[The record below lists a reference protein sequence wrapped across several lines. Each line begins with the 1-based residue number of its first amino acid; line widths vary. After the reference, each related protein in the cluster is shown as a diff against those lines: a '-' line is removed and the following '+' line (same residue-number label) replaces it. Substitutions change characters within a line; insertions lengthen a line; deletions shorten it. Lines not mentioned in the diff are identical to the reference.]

1 MPWVD
6 KNEYVGCSI
15 CVEECPVDTIYID
28 NEHAEINMDNCIH
41 CGICHDL
48 CPENAVKHDSEK
60 IADEVKAN
68 IAKTKEF
75 MNACAK
81 YLGDAKE
88 KQKCLNRMIK
98 HFNKEKIVAEKTLEK
113 LGKDK
118 RFELIENITLVAA
131 ISGVKINFKESVPDI
146 KIEELLKQEI

>member
-1 MPWVD
+1 MPWID
-6 KNEYVGCSI
+6 KNECVGCSI
-15 CVEECPVDTIYID
+15 CVEECPVDTIYMD

-41 CGICHDL
+41 CGICHGV

-60 IADEVKAN
+60 IPDEVEVN
-68 IAKTKEF
+68 IAKTKVF

-113 LGKDK
+113 LQM
-118 RFELIENITLVAA
+118 
-131 ISGVKINFKESVPDI
+131 
-146 KIEELLKQEI
+146 LKKN

>member
-1 MPWVD
+1 MLWVD
-6 KNEYVGCSI
+6 KNECVDCSI
-15 CVEECPVDTIYID
+15 CVEGCPVDTIYMD

-48 CPENAVKHDSEK
+48 YPENVVKHDSEK
-60 IADEVKAN
+60 IPDEVEAN

-75 MNACAK
+75 MNTCAK
-81 YLGDAKE
+81 YLGNAKE

-113 LGKDK
+113 LQM
-118 RFELIENITLVAA
+118 
-131 ISGVKINFKESVPDI
+131 FK
-146 KIEELLKQEI
+146 KK